1 MHEEGGT
8 HPLPDVPPETTAPP
22 VPPETTETM
31 DGADEVPHF
40 WEQAEVPEID
50 ISSHDVAAP
59 LPAPVAPVD
68 PVVRRGARLLAAGTV
83 AVLLVGAGVGAGW
96 LIRSGDGSSSDSTG
110 LTVIVGEAP
119 VTDPGDEPVVAVA
132 EAVTPSVVLVLVPG
146 FGQGSG
152 IALDGEG
159 HVVTNAHVLIDE
171 AVTAEELAAI
181 EVGVVLASGRQI
193 AATVIGADIRRDV
206 AVLALQE
213 PAPEL
218 APATFAPSDE
228 VRVGQLAVAVGSPVG
243 LSQTVT
249 SGIVSAIGRVV
260 PSFGCN
266 RGRQLTAECAGVA
279 TIQTDAP
286 INPGNSGGP
295 LVDRSGRVI
304 GMNTSIRTNNSFDVS
319 SAGVGFALP
328 SDTVLIVAERLL
340 AGEPVGTAWLGIVG
354 MSTTD
359 GRPGAQIEA
368 VEPGSPADV
377 AGLEPGDLI
386 VISDGRPLVAMDAL
400 RADIQLRLPG
410 MSVELQFERDG
421 VLRTTVVELGSW
433 DDFIG

>member
-1 MHEEGGT
+1 MTEDEGAVR
-8 HPLPDVPPETTAPP
+8 HPSMPPPLPEAEDGTGAAPAPPEEPEFSLPDAP
-22 VPPETTETM
+22 
-31 DGADEVPHF
+31 
-40 WEQAEVPEID
+40 
-50 ISSHDVAAP
+50 SHDAGAP

-68 PVVRRGARLLAAGTV
+68 PVVRRGARLVAAGMV
-83 AVLLVGAGVGAGW
+83 VLVLVSVGVGVGW
-96 LIRSGDGSSSDSTG
+96 LLRSGTGSDLDHSATG
-110 LTVIVGEAP
+110 LTVVVGEAP

-132 EAVTPSVVLVLVPG
+132 EAVTPSVVLVIVPEL
-146 FGQGSG
+146 GQGSG

-171 AVTAEELAAI
+171 AATAEELAAI
-181 EVGVVLASGRQI
+181 EVRVVLPSGRQI

-228 VRVGQLAVAVGSPVG
+228 VRVGQLAVAVGSPFG
-243 LSQTVT
+243 LTQTVT

-266 RGRQLTAECAGVA
+266 LGRGQSVDCAGVA

-295 LVDRSGRVI
+295 LVDRSGRII

-319 SAGVGFALP
+319 NAGVGFALP
-328 SDTVLIVAERLL
+328 SDTVIIVAERLL

-354 MSTTD
+354 VSTTD
-359 GRPGAQIEA
+359 GRPGARIEA

-377 AGLEPGDLI
+377 AGLETGDLI
-386 VISDGRPLVAMDAL
+386 VTSDGRPLVAMDAL

-410 MSVELQFERDG
+410 MTVELQFERDG
-421 VLRTTVVELGSW
+421 VLRTTEVELGSW
-433 DDFIG
+433 DDFVG

>member
-1 MHEEGGT
+1 MTEDEGAVR
-8 HPLPDVPPETTAPP
+8 HPSMPPPLPEAEDGTGAAPAPPEEPEFSLPDAP
-22 VPPETTETM
+22 
-31 DGADEVPHF
+31 
-40 WEQAEVPEID
+40 
-50 ISSHDVAAP
+50 SHDAGAP

-68 PVVRRGARLLAAGTV
+68 PVVRRGARLVAAGMV
-83 AVLLVGAGVGAGW
+83 VLVLVGVGVGVGW
-96 LIRSGDGSSSDSTG
+96 LLRSGTGSDPDHSATG
-110 LTVIVGEAP
+110 LTVVVGEAP
-119 VTDPGDEPVVAVA
+119 VTDSGDEPVVAVA
-132 EAVTPSVVLVLVPG
+132 EAVTPSVVLVIVPEL
-146 FGQGSG
+146 GQGSG

-171 AVTAEELAAI
+171 AATAEELAAI
-181 EVGVVLASGRQI
+181 EVRVVLPSGRQI

-228 VRVGQLAVAVGSPVG
+228 VRVGQLAVAVGSPFG
-243 LSQTVT
+243 LPQTVT

-266 RGRQLTAECAGVA
+266 LGRGQSVDCAGVA

-295 LVDRSGRVI
+295 LADRSGRII

-319 SAGVGFALP
+319 NAGVGFALP
-328 SDTVLIVAERLL
+328 SDTVIIVAERLL

-354 MSTTD
+354 VSTTD
-359 GRPGAQIEA
+359 GRPGARIEA

-377 AGLEPGDLI
+377 AGLETGDLI
-386 VISDGRPLVAMDAL
+386 VTSDGRPLVAMDAL

-410 MSVELQFERDG
+410 MTVELQFERDG
-421 VLRTTVVELGSW
+421 VLRTTEVELGSW
-433 DDFIG
+433 DDFVG

>member
-1 MHEEGGT
+1 MTEDEGAVR
-8 HPLPDVPPETTAPP
+8 HPSMPPPLPEAVDGTGAAPAPPEEPEFSLPDAP
-22 VPPETTETM
+22 
-31 DGADEVPHF
+31 
-40 WEQAEVPEID
+40 
-50 ISSHDVAAP
+50 SHDAGAP

-68 PVVRRGARLLAAGTV
+68 PVVRRGARLVAAGMV
-83 AVLLVGAGVGAGW
+83 VLVLVGVGIGVGW
-96 LIRSGDGSSSDSTG
+96 LLRSGTGSDPDPSATG
-110 LTVIVGEAP
+110 LTVVVGEAP

-132 EAVTPSVVLVLVPG
+132 EAVTPSVVLVIVPEL
-146 FGQGSG
+146 GQGSG
-152 IALDGEG
+152 IALDDEG

-171 AVTAEELAAI
+171 AATPEELAAI
-181 EVGVVLASGRQI
+181 EVRVVLPSGRQI

-213 PAPEL
+213 SAPEL

-228 VRVGQLAVAVGSPVG
+228 VRVGQLAVAVGSPFG
-243 LSQTVT
+243 LTQTVT

-260 PSFGCN
+260 PSCGCN
-266 RGRQLTAECAGVA
+266 LGRGQSADCAGVA

-295 LVDRSGRVI
+295 LADRSGRVI

-319 SAGVGFALP
+319 NAGVGFALP
-328 SDTVLIVAERLL
+328 SDTVIIVAERLL

-354 MSTTD
+354 VSTTD
-359 GRPGAQIEA
+359 GRPGARIEA

-377 AGLEPGDLI
+377 AGLETGDLI
-386 VISDGRPLVAMDAL
+386 VTSDGRPLVAMDAL

-410 MSVELQFERDG
+410 MTVKLQFERDG
-421 VLRTTVVELGSW
+421 VLRTTEVELGSW
-433 DDFIG
+433 DDFVG

>member
-1 MHEEGGT
+1 MTEDEGAVR
-8 HPLPDVPPETTAPP
+8 HPSMPPPLPEAEDGTGAAPAPPEEPEFSLPDAP
-22 VPPETTETM
+22 
-31 DGADEVPHF
+31 
-40 WEQAEVPEID
+40 
-50 ISSHDVAAP
+50 SHDAGAP

-68 PVVRRGARLLAAGTV
+68 PVVRRGARLVAAGMV
-83 AVLLVGAGVGAGW
+83 VLVLVGVGVGVGW
-96 LIRSGDGSSSDSTG
+96 LLRSGNGTDPGPSATG
-110 LTVIVGEAP
+110 LTVVVGEAP

-132 EAVTPSVVLVLVPG
+132 EAVTPSVVLIYVLN

-171 AVTAEELAAI
+171 AATAEELAAI
-181 EVGVVLASGRQI
+181 EVSVVLPNGRRI

-206 AVLALQE
+206 AVLGLQE

-218 APATFAPSDE
+218 VPATFAPSDE
-228 VRVGQLAVAVGSPVG
+228 VRVGQLAVAVGSPFE
-243 LSQTVT
+243 LTQTVT

-266 RGRQLTAECAGVA
+266 RGRELTAECAGVA

-295 LVDRSGRVI
+295 LADRSGRII

-319 SAGVGFALP
+319 NAGVGFALP
-328 SDTVLIVAERLL
+328 SDTVIMVAERLL

-354 MSTTD
+354 ASTTD
-359 GRPGAQIEA
+359 GRPGARVEA

-377 AGLEPGDLI
+377 AGLETGDLI
-386 VISDGRPLVAMDAL
+386 VASDGRLLVAMDAL

-410 MSVELQFERDG
+410 MTVELQFERDG
-421 VLRTTVVELGSW
+421 VLRTTEVELGSW
-433 DDFIG
+433 DDFIS

>member
-1 MHEEGGT
+1 MTEDEGAVR
-8 HPLPDVPPETTAPP
+8 HPSMPPPLPEAEDGTGAAPAPPEEPEFSLPDAP
-22 VPPETTETM
+22 
-31 DGADEVPHF
+31 
-40 WEQAEVPEID
+40 
-50 ISSHDVAAP
+50 SHDAGAP

-68 PVVRRGARLLAAGTV
+68 PVVRRGARLVAAGMV
-83 AVLLVGAGVGAGW
+83 VLVLVGVGVGVGW
-96 LIRSGDGSSSDSTG
+96 LLRSGTGSDPDHSATG
-110 LTVIVGEAP
+110 LTVVVGEAP
-119 VTDPGDEPVVAVA
+119 VTDSGDEPVVAVA
-132 EAVTPSVVLVLVPG
+132 EAVTPSVVLVIVPEL
-146 FGQGSG
+146 GQGSG

-171 AVTAEELAAI
+171 AATAEELAAI
-181 EVGVVLASGRQI
+181 EVRVVLPSGRQI

-228 VRVGQLAVAVGSPVG
+228 VRVGQLAVAVGSPFG
-243 LSQTVT
+243 LTQTVT

-266 RGRQLTAECAGVA
+266 LGRGQSVDCAGVA

-295 LVDRSGRVI
+295 LADRSGRII

-319 SAGVGFALP
+319 NAGVGFALP
-328 SDTVLIVAERLL
+328 SDTVIIVAERLL

-354 MSTTD
+354 VSTTD
-359 GRPGAQIEA
+359 GRPGARIEA

-377 AGLEPGDLI
+377 AGLEAGDLI
-386 VISDGRPLVAMDAL
+386 VTSDGRPLVAMDAL

-410 MSVELQFERDG
+410 MTVELQFERDG
-421 VLRTTVVELGSW
+421 VLRTTEVELGSW
-433 DDFIG
+433 DDFVG

>member
-1 MHEEGGT
+1 MTEDEGAVR
-8 HPLPDVPPETTAPP
+8 HPSMPPPLPEAVDGTGAAPAPPEEPEFSLPDAP
-22 VPPETTETM
+22 
-31 DGADEVPHF
+31 
-40 WEQAEVPEID
+40 
-50 ISSHDVAAP
+50 SHDAGAP

-68 PVVRRGARLLAAGTV
+68 PVVRRGARLVAAGMV
-83 AVLLVGAGVGAGW
+83 VLVLVGVGVGVGW
-96 LIRSGDGSSSDSTG
+96 LLRSGTGSDPDHSATG
-110 LTVIVGEAP
+110 LTVVVGEAP

-132 EAVTPSVVLVLVPG
+132 EAVTPSVVLVIVPEL
-146 FGQGSG
+146 GQGSG
-152 IALDGEG
+152 IALDDEG

-171 AVTAEELAAI
+171 AATPEELAAI
-181 EVGVVLASGRQI
+181 EVRVVLPSGRQI

-213 PAPEL
+213 SAPEL

-228 VRVGQLAVAVGSPVG
+228 VRVGQLAVAVGSPFG
-243 LSQTVT
+243 LTQTVT

-266 RGRQLTAECAGVA
+266 LGRGQSVDCAGVA

-295 LVDRSGRVI
+295 LADRSGRII

-319 SAGVGFALP
+319 NAGVGFALP
-328 SDTVLIVAERLL
+328 SDTVIIVAERLL

-354 MSTTD
+354 VSTTD
-359 GRPGAQIEA
+359 GRPGARIEA

-377 AGLEPGDLI
+377 AGLETGDLI
-386 VISDGRPLVAMDAL
+386 VTSDGRPLVAMDAL

-410 MSVELQFERDG
+410 MTVKLQFERDG
-421 VLRTTVVELGSW
+421 VLRTTEVELGSW
-433 DDFIG
+433 DDFVG

>member
-1 MHEEGGT
+1 MTEDEGAVR
-8 HPLPDVPPETTAPP
+8 HPSMPPPLPEAEDGTGAAPAPPEEPEFSLPDAP
-22 VPPETTETM
+22 
-31 DGADEVPHF
+31 
-40 WEQAEVPEID
+40 
-50 ISSHDVAAP
+50 SHDAGAP

-68 PVVRRGARLLAAGTV
+68 PVVRRGARLVAAGMV
-83 AVLLVGAGVGAGW
+83 VLVLVGVGVGVGW
-96 LIRSGDGSSSDSTG
+96 LLRSGTGSDLDHSAPG
-110 LTVIVGEAP
+110 LTVVVGEAP
-119 VTDPGDEPVVAVA
+119 VTDPGDEPVVAIA
-132 EAVTPSVVLVLVPG
+132 EAVTPSVVLVIVPEL
-146 FGQGSG
+146 GQGSG

-171 AVTAEELAAI
+171 AATAEELAAI
-181 EVGVVLASGRQI
+181 EVRVVLPSGRQI

-213 PAPEL
+213 SAPEL

-228 VRVGQLAVAVGSPVG
+228 VRVGQLAVAVGSPFG
-243 LSQTVT
+243 LTQTVT

-266 RGRQLTAECAGVA
+266 LGRGQSVDCAGVA

-295 LVDRSGRVI
+295 LADRSGRII

-319 SAGVGFALP
+319 NAGVGFALP
-328 SDTVLIVAERLL
+328 SDTVIIVAERLL

-354 MSTTD
+354 VSTTD
-359 GRPGAQIEA
+359 GRPGARIEA

-377 AGLEPGDLI
+377 AGLETGDLI
-386 VISDGRPLVAMDAL
+386 VTSDGRPLVAMDAL

-410 MSVELQFERDG
+410 MTVELQFERDG
-421 VLRTTVVELGSW
+421 VLRTTEVELGSW
-433 DDFIG
+433 DDFVG

>member
-1 MHEEGGT
+1 MTEDEGAVR
-8 HPLPDVPPETTAPP
+8 HPSMPPPLPEAEDGTGAAPAPPEEPEFSLPDAP
-22 VPPETTETM
+22 
-31 DGADEVPHF
+31 
-40 WEQAEVPEID
+40 
-50 ISSHDVAAP
+50 SHDAGAP

-68 PVVRRGARLLAAGTV
+68 PVVRRGARLVAAGMV
-83 AVLLVGAGVGAGW
+83 VLVLVSVGVGVGW
-96 LIRSGDGSSSDSTG
+96 LLRSGTGSDLDHSAPG
-110 LTVIVGEAP
+110 LTVVVGEAP
-119 VTDPGDEPVVAVA
+119 VTDPGDEPVVAIA
-132 EAVTPSVVLVLVPG
+132 EAVTPSVVLVIVPEL
-146 FGQGSG
+146 GQGSG

-171 AVTAEELAAI
+171 AATAEELAAI
-181 EVGVVLASGRQI
+181 EVRVVLPSGRQI

-213 PAPEL
+213 SAPEL

-228 VRVGQLAVAVGSPVG
+228 VRVGQLAVAVGSPFG
-243 LSQTVT
+243 LTQTVT

-266 RGRQLTAECAGVA
+266 LGRGQSVDCAGVA

-295 LVDRSGRVI
+295 LVDRSGRII

-319 SAGVGFALP
+319 NAGVGFALP
-328 SDTVLIVAERLL
+328 SDTVIIVAERLL

-354 MSTTD
+354 VSTTD
-359 GRPGAQIEA
+359 GRPGARIEA

-377 AGLEPGDLI
+377 AGLETGDLI
-386 VISDGRPLVAMDAL
+386 VTSDGRPLVAMDAL

-410 MSVELQFERDG
+410 MTVELQFERDG
-421 VLRTTVVELGSW
+421 VLRTTEVELGSW
-433 DDFIG
+433 DDFVG

>member
-1 MHEEGGT
+1 MTEDEGAVR
-8 HPLPDVPPETTAPP
+8 HPSMPPPLPEAEDGTGEAPAPPEEPEFSLPDAP
-22 VPPETTETM
+22 
-31 DGADEVPHF
+31 
-40 WEQAEVPEID
+40 
-50 ISSHDVAAP
+50 SHDAGAP

-68 PVVRRGARLLAAGTV
+68 PVVRRRARLVAAGMV
-83 AVLLVGAGVGAGW
+83 VLVLVGVGVGVGW
-96 LIRSGDGSSSDSTG
+96 LLRSGTGSDPDHSATG
-110 LTVIVGEAP
+110 LTVVVGEAP
-119 VTDPGDEPVVAVA
+119 VTDSGDEPVVAVA
-132 EAVTPSVVLVLVPG
+132 EAVPPSVVLVIVPG
-146 FGQGSG
+146 LGQGAG
-152 IALDGEG
+152 IALAGEG

-171 AVTAEELAAI
+171 AATAEELAAI
-181 EVGVVLASGRQI
+181 EVRVVLPSGRQI

-228 VRVGQLAVAVGSPVG
+228 VRVGQLAVAVGSPFG
-243 LSQTVT
+243 LTQTVT

-266 RGRQLTAECAGVA
+266 LGRGQSVDCAGVA

-295 LVDRSGRVI
+295 LADRSGRII

-319 SAGVGFALP
+319 NAGVGFALP
-328 SDTVLIVAERLL
+328 SDTVIIVAERLL

-354 MSTTD
+354 VSTTD
-359 GRPGAQIEA
+359 GRPGARIEA

-377 AGLEPGDLI
+377 AGLETGDLI
-386 VISDGRPLVAMDAL
+386 VTSDGRPLVAMDAL

-410 MSVELQFERDG
+410 MTVELQFERDG
-421 VLRTTVVELGSW
+421 VLRTTEVELGSW
-433 DDFIG
+433 DDFIS

>member
-1 MHEEGGT
+1 MTEDEGAVR
-8 HPLPDVPPETTAPP
+8 HPSMPPPLPEAEDGTGAAPAPPEEPEFSLPDAP
-22 VPPETTETM
+22 
-31 DGADEVPHF
+31 
-40 WEQAEVPEID
+40 
-50 ISSHDVAAP
+50 SHDAGAP

-68 PVVRRGARLLAAGTV
+68 PVVRRGARLVAAGMV
-83 AVLLVGAGVGAGW
+83 VLVLVGVGVGVGW
-96 LIRSGDGSSSDSTG
+96 LLRSGTGSDPDHSATG
-110 LTVIVGEAP
+110 LTVVVGEAP
-119 VTDPGDEPVVAVA
+119 VTDSGDEPVVAVA
-132 EAVTPSVVLVLVPG
+132 EAVTPSVVLVIVPEL
-146 FGQGSG
+146 GQGSG

-171 AVTAEELAAI
+171 AATAEELAAI
-181 EVGVVLASGRQI
+181 EVRVVLPSGRQI

-228 VRVGQLAVAVGSPVG
+228 VRVGQLAVAVGSPFG
-243 LSQTVT
+243 LTQTVT

-266 RGRQLTAECAGVA
+266 LGRGQSVDCAGVA

-295 LVDRSGRVI
+295 LVDRSGRII

-319 SAGVGFALP
+319 NAGVGFALP
-328 SDTVLIVAERLL
+328 SDTVIIVAERLL

-354 MSTTD
+354 VSTTD
-359 GRPGAQIEA
+359 GRPGARIEA

-377 AGLEPGDLI
+377 AGLETGDLI
-386 VISDGRPLVAMDAL
+386 VTSDGRPLVAMDAL

-410 MSVELQFERDG
+410 MTVELQFERDG
-421 VLRTTVVELGSW
+421 VLRTTEVELGSW
-433 DDFIG
+433 DDFVG

>member
-1 MHEEGGT
+1 MTEDEGAVR
-8 HPLPDVPPETTAPP
+8 HPSMPPPLPEAEDGTGAAPAPPEEPEFSLPDAP
-22 VPPETTETM
+22 
-31 DGADEVPHF
+31 
-40 WEQAEVPEID
+40 
-50 ISSHDVAAP
+50 SHDAGAP

-68 PVVRRGARLLAAGTV
+68 PVVRRGARLVAAGMV
-83 AVLLVGAGVGAGW
+83 VLVLVGVGVGVGW
-96 LIRSGDGSSSDSTG
+96 LLRSGTGSDPDHSATG
-110 LTVIVGEAP
+110 LTVVVGEAP
-119 VTDPGDEPVVAVA
+119 VTDSGDEPVVAVA
-132 EAVTPSVVLVLVPG
+132 EAVTPSVVLVIVPEL
-146 FGQGSG
+146 GQGSG

-171 AVTAEELAAI
+171 AATAEELAAI
-181 EVGVVLASGRQI
+181 EVRVVLPSGRQI

-228 VRVGQLAVAVGSPVG
+228 VRVGQLAVAVGSPFG
-243 LSQTVT
+243 LTQTVT

-266 RGRQLTAECAGVA
+266 LGRGQSVDCAGVA

-295 LVDRSGRVI
+295 LADRSGRII

-319 SAGVGFALP
+319 NAGVGFALP
-328 SDTVLIVAERLL
+328 SDTVIIVAERLL

-354 MSTTD
+354 VSTTD
-359 GRPGAQIEA
+359 GRPGARIEA

-377 AGLEPGDLI
+377 AGLETGDLI
-386 VISDGRPLVAMDAL
+386 VTSDGRPLVAMDAL
-400 RADIQLRLPG
+400 RADIQLRLPD
-410 MSVELQFERDG
+410 MTVELQFERDG
-421 VLRTTVVELGSW
+421 VLRTTEVELGSW
-433 DDFIG
+433 DDFVG

>member
-1 MHEEGGT
+1 MTEDEGAVR
-8 HPLPDVPPETTAPP
+8 HPSMPPPLPEAEDGTGAAPAPPEEPEFSLPDAP
-22 VPPETTETM
+22 
-31 DGADEVPHF
+31 
-40 WEQAEVPEID
+40 
-50 ISSHDVAAP
+50 SHDAGAP

-68 PVVRRGARLLAAGTV
+68 PVVRRGARLVAAGMV
-83 AVLLVGAGVGAGW
+83 VLVLVGVGVGVGW
-96 LIRSGDGSSSDSTG
+96 LLRSGTGSDPDHSATG
-110 LTVIVGEAP
+110 LTVVVGEAP
-119 VTDPGDEPVVAVA
+119 VTDAGDEPVVAVA
-132 EAVTPSVVLVLVPG
+132 EAVTPSVVLIIVPEL
-146 FGQGSG
+146 GQGSG

-171 AVTAEELAAI
+171 AATAEELAAI
-181 EVGVVLASGRQI
+181 EVRVVLPSGRQI

-228 VRVGQLAVAVGSPVG
+228 VRVGQLAVAVGSPFG
-243 LSQTVT
+243 LTQTVT

-266 RGRQLTAECAGVA
+266 LGRGQSVDCAGVA

-295 LVDRSGRVI
+295 LADRSGRII

-319 SAGVGFALP
+319 NAGVGFALP
-328 SDTVLIVAERLL
+328 SDTVIIVAERLL

-354 MSTTD
+354 ASTTD
-359 GRPGAQIEA
+359 GRPGARVEA

-377 AGLEPGDLI
+377 AGLETGDLI
-386 VISDGRPLVAMDAL
+386 VASDGRLLVAMDAL

-410 MSVELQFERDG
+410 MTVELQFERDG
-421 VLRTTVVELGSW
+421 VLRTTEVELGSW
-433 DDFIG
+433 DDFIS

>member
-1 MHEEGGT
+1 MTEDEGAVR
-8 HPLPDVPPETTAPP
+8 HPSMPPPLPEAVDGTGAAPAPPEEPEFSLPDAP
-22 VPPETTETM
+22 
-31 DGADEVPHF
+31 
-40 WEQAEVPEID
+40 
-50 ISSHDVAAP
+50 SHDAGAP

-68 PVVRRGARLLAAGTV
+68 PVVRRGARLVAAGMV
-83 AVLLVGAGVGAGW
+83 VLVLVGVGIGVGW
-96 LIRSGDGSSSDSTG
+96 LLRSGTGSDPDHSATG
-110 LTVIVGEAP
+110 LTVVVGEAP

-132 EAVTPSVVLVLVPG
+132 EAVTPSVVLVIVPEL
-146 FGQGSG
+146 GQGSG
-152 IALDGEG
+152 IALDDEG

-171 AVTAEELAAI
+171 AATPEELAAI
-181 EVGVVLASGRQI
+181 EVRVVLPSGRQI

-213 PAPEL
+213 SAPEL

-228 VRVGQLAVAVGSPVG
+228 VRVGQLAVAVGSPFG
-243 LSQTVT
+243 LTQTVT

-266 RGRQLTAECAGVA
+266 LGRGQSADCAGVA

-295 LVDRSGRVI
+295 LADRSGRVI

-319 SAGVGFALP
+319 NAGVGFALP
-328 SDTVLIVAERLL
+328 SDTVIIVAERLL
-340 AGEPVGTAWLGIVG
+340 AGAPVGTAWLGIVG
-354 MSTTD
+354 VSTTD
-359 GRPGAQIEA
+359 GRPGARIEA

-377 AGLEPGDLI
+377 AGLETGDLI
-386 VISDGRPLVAMDAL
+386 VTSDGRPLVAMDAL

-410 MSVELQFERDG
+410 MTVKLQFERDG
-421 VLRTTVVELGSW
+421 VLRTTEVELGSW
-433 DDFIG
+433 DDFVG

>member
-1 MHEEGGT
+1 MTEDEGAVR
-8 HPLPDVPPETTAPP
+8 HPSMPPPLPEAEDGTGAAPAPPEEPEFSLPDAP
-22 VPPETTETM
+22 
-31 DGADEVPHF
+31 
-40 WEQAEVPEID
+40 
-50 ISSHDVAAP
+50 SHDAGAP

-68 PVVRRGARLLAAGTV
+68 PVVRRGARLVAAGMV
-83 AVLLVGAGVGAGW
+83 VLVLVSVGVGVGW
-96 LIRSGDGSSSDSTG
+96 LLRSGTGSDLDHSAPG
-110 LTVIVGEAP
+110 LTVVVGEAP
-119 VTDPGDEPVVAVA
+119 VTDPGDEPVVAIA
-132 EAVTPSVVLVLVPG
+132 EAVTPSVVLVIVPEL
-146 FGQGSG
+146 GQGSG

-171 AVTAEELAAI
+171 AATAEELAAI
-181 EVGVVLASGRQI
+181 EVRVVLPSGRQI

-213 PAPEL
+213 SAPEL

-228 VRVGQLAVAVGSPVG
+228 VRVGQLAVAVGSPFG
-243 LSQTVT
+243 LTQTVT

-266 RGRQLTAECAGVA
+266 LGRGQSVDCAGVA

-295 LVDRSGRVI
+295 LADRSGRII

-319 SAGVGFALP
+319 NAGVGFALP
-328 SDTVLIVAERLL
+328 SDTVIIVAERLL

-354 MSTTD
+354 VSTTD
-359 GRPGAQIEA
+359 GRPGARIEA

-377 AGLEPGDLI
+377 AGLETGDLI
-386 VISDGRPLVAMDAL
+386 VTSDGRPLVAMDAL

-410 MSVELQFERDG
+410 MTVELQFERDG
-421 VLRTTVVELGSW
+421 VLRTTEVELGSW
-433 DDFIG
+433 DDFVG

>member
-1 MHEEGGT
+1 MTEDEGAVR
-8 HPLPDVPPETTAPP
+8 HPSMSPPPPETDGIGVDPAPSE
-22 VPPETTETM
+22 ETEFPLS
-31 DGADEVPHF
+31 DAP
-40 WEQAEVPEID
+40 
-50 ISSHDVAAP
+50 SHDVAAP

-68 PVVRRGARLLAAGTV
+68 PVVRRGARLVAAGMV
-83 AVLLVGAGVGAGW
+83 VLVLVGCGVGVGW
-96 LIRSGDGSSSDSTG
+96 LLRSGNGTDPGPSATG
-110 LTVIVGEAP
+110 LTVVVGEAP

-132 EAVTPSVVLVLVPG
+132 EAVTPSVVLIYVLN

-171 AVTAEELAAI
+171 AATAEELAAI
-181 EVGVVLASGRQI
+181 EVSVVLPNGRRI

-206 AVLALQE
+206 AVLGLQE

-218 APATFAPSDE
+218 VPATFAPSDE
-228 VRVGQLAVAVGSPVG
+228 VRVGQLAVAVGSPFE
-243 LSQTVT
+243 LTQTVT

-266 RGRQLTAECAGVA
+266 RGRELTAECAGVA

-295 LVDRSGRVI
+295 LAARSGRII

-319 SAGVGFALP
+319 NAGVGFALP
-328 SDTVLIVAERLL
+328 SDTVIMVAERLL

-354 MSTTD
+354 ASTTD
-359 GRPGAQIEA
+359 GRPGARVEA

-377 AGLEPGDLI
+377 AGLETGDLI
-386 VISDGRPLVAMDAL
+386 VASDGRLLVGMDAL

-410 MSVELQFERDG
+410 MTVELQFERDG
-421 VLRTTVVELGSW
+421 VLRTTEVELGSW
-433 DDFIG
+433 DDFIS

>member
-1 MHEEGGT
+1 MTEDEGAVR
-8 HPLPDVPPETTAPP
+8 HPSMPPPLPEAEDGTGAAPAPPEEPEFSLPDAP
-22 VPPETTETM
+22 
-31 DGADEVPHF
+31 
-40 WEQAEVPEID
+40 
-50 ISSHDVAAP
+50 SHDAGAP

-68 PVVRRGARLLAAGTV
+68 PVVRRGARLVAAGMV
-83 AVLLVGAGVGAGW
+83 VLVLVGVGVGVGW
-96 LIRSGDGSSSDSTG
+96 LLRSGTGSDPDHSATG
-110 LTVIVGEAP
+110 LTVVVGEAP
-119 VTDPGDEPVVAVA
+119 VTDPGDEPVVAIA
-132 EAVTPSVVLVLVPG
+132 EAVTPSVVLVIVPEL
-146 FGQGSG
+146 GQGSG

-171 AVTAEELAAI
+171 AATAEELAAI
-181 EVGVVLASGRQI
+181 EVRVVLPSGRQI

-228 VRVGQLAVAVGSPVG
+228 VRVGQLAVAVGSPFG
-243 LSQTVT
+243 LTQTVT

-266 RGRQLTAECAGVA
+266 LGRGQSVDCAGVA

-295 LVDRSGRVI
+295 LADRSGRII

-319 SAGVGFALP
+319 NAGVGFALP
-328 SDTVLIVAERLL
+328 SDTVIIVAERLL

-354 MSTTD
+354 VSTTD
-359 GRPGAQIEA
+359 GRPGARIEA

-377 AGLEPGDLI
+377 AGLETGDLI
-386 VISDGRPLVAMDAL
+386 VTSDGRPLVAMDAL

-410 MSVELQFERDG
+410 MTVELQFERDG
-421 VLRTTVVELGSW
+421 VLRTTEVELGSW
-433 DDFIG
+433 DDFVG

>member
-1 MHEEGGT
+1 MTEDEGAVR
-8 HPLPDVPPETTAPP
+8 HPSMPPPLPEAEDGTGAAPTPPEEFEFSLPDAP
-22 VPPETTETM
+22 
-31 DGADEVPHF
+31 
-40 WEQAEVPEID
+40 
-50 ISSHDVAAP
+50 SHDAGAP
-59 LPAPVAPVD
+59 LPEPVAPVD
-68 PVVRRGARLLAAGTV
+68 PVVRRGARLVAAGMV
-83 AVLLVGAGVGAGW
+83 VLVLVSVGVGVGW
-96 LIRSGDGSSSDSTG
+96 LLRSGTGSDLDHSATG
-110 LTVIVGEAP
+110 LTVVVGEAP

-132 EAVTPSVVLVLVPG
+132 EAVTPSVVLVIVPEL
-146 FGQGSG
+146 GQGSG

-171 AVTAEELAAI
+171 AATAEELAAI
-181 EVGVVLASGRQI
+181 EVRVVLPSGRQI

-213 PAPEL
+213 SAPEL

-228 VRVGQLAVAVGSPVG
+228 VRVGQLAVAVGSPFG
-243 LSQTVT
+243 LTQTVT

-266 RGRQLTAECAGVA
+266 LGRGQSVDCAGVA

-295 LVDRSGRVI
+295 LVDRSGRII

-319 SAGVGFALP
+319 NAGVGFALP
-328 SDTVLIVAERLL
+328 SDTVIIVAERLL

-354 MSTTD
+354 VSTMD
-359 GRPGAQIEA
+359 GRPGARIEA

-377 AGLEPGDLI
+377 AGLETGDLI
-386 VISDGRPLVAMDAL
+386 VTSDGRPLVAMDAL

-410 MSVELQFERDG
+410 MTVELQFERDG
-421 VLRTTVVELGSW
+421 VLRTTEVELGSW
-433 DDFIG
+433 DDFVG

>member
-1 MHEEGGT
+1 MTEDEGAVR
-8 HPLPDVPPETTAPP
+8 HPSMPPPLPEAEDGTGAAPAPPEEPEFSLSDAP
-22 VPPETTETM
+22 
-31 DGADEVPHF
+31 
-40 WEQAEVPEID
+40 
-50 ISSHDVAAP
+50 SHDAGAP

-68 PVVRRGARLLAAGTV
+68 PVVRRGARLVAAGMV
-83 AVLLVGAGVGAGW
+83 VLVLVGVGVGVGW
-96 LIRSGDGSSSDSTG
+96 LLRSGTGSDPDHSATG
-110 LTVIVGEAP
+110 LTVVVGEAP
-119 VTDPGDEPVVAVA
+119 VTDSGDEPVVAVA
-132 EAVTPSVVLVLVPG
+132 EAVTPSVVLVIVPEL
-146 FGQGSG
+146 GQGSG

-171 AVTAEELAAI
+171 AATAEELAAI
-181 EVGVVLASGRQI
+181 EVRVVLPSGRQI

-228 VRVGQLAVAVGSPVG
+228 VRVGQLAVAVGSPFG
-243 LSQTVT
+243 LTQTVT

-266 RGRQLTAECAGVA
+266 LGRGQSVDCAGVA

-295 LVDRSGRVI
+295 LADRSGRII

-319 SAGVGFALP
+319 NAGVGFALP
-328 SDTVLIVAERLL
+328 SDTVIIVAERLL

-354 MSTTD
+354 VSTTD
-359 GRPGAQIEA
+359 GRPGARIEA

-377 AGLEPGDLI
+377 AGLETGDLI
-386 VISDGRPLVAMDAL
+386 VTSDGRPLVAMDAL

-410 MSVELQFERDG
+410 MTVELQFERDG
-421 VLRTTVVELGSW
+421 VLRTTEVELGSW
-433 DDFIG
+433 DDFVG

>member
-1 MHEEGGT
+1 MTEDEGAVR
-8 HPLPDVPPETTAPP
+8 HPSMPPPLPEAEDGTGAAPAPPEEPEFSLPDAP
-22 VPPETTETM
+22 
-31 DGADEVPHF
+31 
-40 WEQAEVPEID
+40 
-50 ISSHDVAAP
+50 SHDAGAP

-68 PVVRRGARLLAAGTV
+68 PVVRRGARLVAAGMV
-83 AVLLVGAGVGAGW
+83 VLVLVGVGVGVGW
-96 LIRSGDGSSSDSTG
+96 LLRSGTGSDPAHSATG
-110 LTVIVGEAP
+110 LTVVVGEAP
-119 VTDPGDEPVVAVA
+119 VTDSGDEPVVAVA
-132 EAVTPSVVLVLVPG
+132 EAVTPSVVLVIVPEL
-146 FGQGSG
+146 GQGSG

-171 AVTAEELAAI
+171 AATAEELAAI
-181 EVGVVLASGRQI
+181 EVRVVLPSGRQI

-228 VRVGQLAVAVGSPVG
+228 VRVGQLAVAVGSPFG
-243 LSQTVT
+243 LTQTVT

-266 RGRQLTAECAGVA
+266 LGRGQSVDCAGVA

-295 LVDRSGRVI
+295 LADRSGRII

-319 SAGVGFALP
+319 NAGVGFALP
-328 SDTVLIVAERLL
+328 SDTVIIVAERLL

-354 MSTTD
+354 VSTTD
-359 GRPGAQIEA
+359 GRPGARIEA

-377 AGLEPGDLI
+377 AGLETGDLI
-386 VISDGRPLVAMDAL
+386 VTSDGRPLVAMDAL

-410 MSVELQFERDG
+410 MTVELQFERDG
-421 VLRTTVVELGSW
+421 VLRTTEVELGSW
-433 DDFIG
+433 DDFVG

>member
-1 MHEEGGT
+1 MTEDEGAVR
-8 HPLPDVPPETTAPP
+8 HPSMPPPLPEAVDGTGAAPAPPEEPEFSLPDAP
-22 VPPETTETM
+22 
-31 DGADEVPHF
+31 
-40 WEQAEVPEID
+40 
-50 ISSHDVAAP
+50 SHDAGAP

-68 PVVRRGARLLAAGTV
+68 PVVRRGARLVAAGMV
-83 AVLLVGAGVGAGW
+83 VLVLVGVGVGVGW
-96 LIRSGDGSSSDSTG
+96 LLRSGTGSDPDHSATG
-110 LTVIVGEAP
+110 LTVVVGEAP

-132 EAVTPSVVLVLVPG
+132 EAVTPSVVLVIVPEL
-146 FGQGSG
+146 GQGSG
-152 IALDGEG
+152 IALDDEG

-171 AVTAEELAAI
+171 AATPEELAAI
-181 EVGVVLASGRQI
+181 EVRVVLPSGRQI

-206 AVLALQE
+206 AVLALEE

-218 APATFAPSDE
+218 VPATFAPSDE
-228 VRVGQLAVAVGSPVG
+228 VRVGQLAVAVGSPFG
-243 LSQTVT
+243 LAQTVT

-266 RGRQLTAECAGVA
+266 LGRGQSVDCAGVA

-295 LVDRSGRVI
+295 LADRSGRVI

-319 SAGVGFALP
+319 NAGVGFALP
-328 SDTVLIVAERLL
+328 SDTVIIVAERLL

-354 MSTTD
+354 VSTTD
-359 GRPGAQIEA
+359 GRPGARIEA

-377 AGLEPGDLI
+377 AGLETGDLI
-386 VISDGRPLVAMDAL
+386 VTSDGRPLVAMDAL

-410 MSVELQFERDG
+410 MTVKLQFERDG
-421 VLRTTVVELGSW
+421 VLRTTEVELGSW
-433 DDFIG
+433 DDFVG